1 MTFMLNG
8 IGTKYYGIRGLPDGT
23 CITTKWFVFLLVPI
37 IPIESVRILDA
48 GPLHGS
54 GLASSQSITIQKV
67 PLDLRMVLWMYG
79 WMIAGAVALY
89 LFLRVMEPYR

>member
-8 IGTKYYGIRGLPDGT
+8 IGTKHYGMRGLPDGT

-37 IPIESVRILDA
+37 IPIELVRVLDA
-48 GPLHGS
+48 GPFHGS
-54 GLASSQSITIQKV
+54 GLASSQSITTQKV